1 MVTSDWND
9 ITFTNWAIKDMNG
22 GIRVEKDIR
31 KEDKMKAV
39 KTGTKYVV
47 IGLVATFVGA
57 VTNSVVGRVEGPKFA
72 KVGAKLGG
80 VLVGMHVGD
89 QVSDYVLSLMDRVE
103 AKVEEVKNSLDEE

>member
-1 MVTSDWND
+1 M
-9 ITFTNWAIKDMNG
+9 
-22 GIRVEKDIR
+22 EKDVR

-39 KTGTKYVV
+39 KTGAKYVV

-80 VLVGMHVGD
+80 VLVGLHVGD